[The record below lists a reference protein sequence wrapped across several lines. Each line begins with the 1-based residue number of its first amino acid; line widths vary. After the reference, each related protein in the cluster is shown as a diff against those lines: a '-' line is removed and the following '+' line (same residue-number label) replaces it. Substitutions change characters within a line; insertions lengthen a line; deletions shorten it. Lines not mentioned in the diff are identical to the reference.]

1 MIVGLIGPGGEG
13 GTFLDWTLHYLAGDL
28 YIINC
33 VTGRLRNTVTGIVK
47 QEIVTNP
54 IKNDG
59 TAHNHRKTHPTEQ
72 LIQRCIDEYNLID
85 DKEIN
90 IRSMYIVPSEESYIN
105 GKRSYTKIVSDI
117 ANEYTEMKLIHFIFP
132 NQHIEDLVQ
141 RIARISKNTES
152 ISDIRNR
159 VNAESFKDDKI
170 VNKPNVRSLNIDNMF
185 DNLDSDIHEIFNWL
199 SLSINEERYRNW
211 LTVYRQWQNAQNFCT
226 TIQN

>member
-1 MIVGLIGPGGEG
+1 MIVGLIGPGFEG
-13 GTFLDWTLHYLAGDL
+13 GTFLDWTLHYLTGDL
-28 YIINC
+28 YVINC
-33 VTGRLRNTVTGIVK
+33 VYGRLENTVTGIIK
-47 QEIVTNP
+47 REIVTNP

-90 IRSMYIVPSEESYIN
+90 IRSIYIVPSDESYLN
-105 GKRSYTKIVSDI
+105 GKRPYTKIVSDI
-117 ANEYTEMKLIHFIFP
+117 ADKYTEIKLIHFIFP

-141 RIARISKNTES
+141 RTAKISKNTES

-170 VNKPNVRSLNIDNMF
+170 VNKPNVYSLNIDNMF
-185 DNLDSDIHEIFNWL
+185 YNLDSDIHGIFNWL
-199 SLSINEERYRNW
+199 SLPINEERYRNW
-211 LTVYRQWQNAQNFCT
+211 LAVYKQWQIAQNFCT
-226 TIQN
+226 TTQN